1 MQEKNYIPAGYEG
14 IKVVGDLCAL
24 LQTDFGPFANVILY
38 PRRLRGDFD
47 ALADRMAAHFGL
59 EQEEIFIK
67 YADKRKLEEFRDDL
81 DEGPVRAAL
90 EIVLTDM
97 EFFHHS
103 GARPH
108 VRILKTYTEDATTH
122 DFHVDG
128 MMQNFDRF
136 MTCYNN
142 PVTEYVR
149 NDDVLRVQ
157 GHKAI
162 CKEGAP
168 VFAFRPGDIWKQ
180 RVRNKTG
187 GIFAKLIRRVLQ
199 SDRRRAF
206 VHRAAKSERPRL
218 ILVGDRRLRDSLP
231 PETGIK

>member
-24 LQTDFGPFANVILY
+24 LQTDFGPLANVILY

-47 ALADRMAAHFGL
+47 ALSQRMAEHFEL
-59 EQEEIFIK
+59 AEEEIFIK
-67 YADKRKLEEFRDDL
+67 YADRHKLEDFGKTLEK
-81 DEGPVRAAL
+81 GPLKAAL
-90 EIVLTDM
+90 DVVLTDM
-97 EFFHHS
+97 EFFYHS

-108 VRILKTYTEDATTH
+108 VRILKAYTEDLTTH

-128 MMQNFDRF
+128 VMQNFDRF

-149 NDDVLRVQ
+149 NGDVLKVT

-162 CKEGAP
+162 CRPDAP
-168 VFAFRPGDIWKQ
+168 VFSFRPGDIWKQ

-187 GIFAKLIRRVLQ
+187 GKLGKIIRAILGT
-199 SDRRRAF
+199 DRRRAF
-206 VHRAAKSERPRL
+206 VHRAARSDAPRL
-218 ILVGDRRLRDSLP
+218 ILVGDRRLNAKL
-231 PETGIK
+231 